1 MRGRPSW
8 SSVSRLLPAFLLATV
23 QFTTAYNLDTS
34 DQGERK
40 WQSDYDLDSQE
51 IFIAG
56 IKTIARSMTEDLMSF
71 YDGDKPGKTPGL
83 LPDPYYWWEAGA
95 MMGTMIDYWY
105 YTGDSTWND
114 VVTQGLL
121 HQVGKFNDY
130 MPENQTRTEGN
141 DDQGFWGLAV
151 MSAAEYGFPNPPDDK
166 PQWLALAQA
175 VFNTQAARWDPD
187 HCAGGLRWQIFQW
200 NNGYDYK
207 NTISQACFFALAG
220 RLAVYT
226 GNSSY
231 SDWAEK
237 TWDWMV
243 NVKFISDDYY
253 VFDGGHIQ
261 YNCTNI
267 VPYQWTY
274 NAGGMILG
282 AAAMYNH
289 TGSEVWKNRLDGL
302 VKGADVF
309 FVGEEKNIMQ
319 EVACETVEL
328 CNLDQQSFKAY
339 LSRWLAA
346 ITKWAPH
353 LTDGIMSKIRAS
365 SIAAASQCKG
375 GTNGRMCGL
384 KWTENGTWDGMQGVG
399 QQMAALEI
407 TLGNLI
413 ETSHA
418 PHTAD
423 VGGTSQGD
431 PGAGG
436 NDIGRTIPAVSTLPP
451 LGGGD
456 TAGAAILTMVVL
468 GLLIVGVIFMML
480 DETSKKPMKERFFD
494 FRSALLGGGG
504 LAALSTR
511 RKNEEMNEKGKGID
525 NDASSDGGSSRENGI
540 LSPLPTKGYTMSSHQ
555 GLPQRGSVLS
565 HMSGTTAVTDP
576 PPGIPMVREKRLSR
590 KSRNPALRN
599 SIASQRSARIE

>member
-1 MRGRPSW
+1 MAALRGTSTW
-8 SSVSRLLPAFLLATV
+8 SVSRLLSALLLVSA
-23 QFTTAYNLDTS
+23 QFTIA
-34 DQGERK
+34 
-40 WQSDYDLDSQE
+40 YDLDVNDPSNV
-51 IFIAG
+51 
-56 IKTIARSMTEDLMSF
+56 KSIARKMTEDLMSF

-105 YTGDSTWND
+105 FTGDDTWND

-151 MSAAEYGFPNPPDDK
+151 MSAAELKFPDPPSDQ

-220 RLAVYT
+220 RLALYT

-231 SDWAEK
+231 AEWADK

-243 NVKFISDDYY
+243 GVKFISDDYY
-253 VFDGGHIQ
+253 VYDGGHIQ

-302 VKGADVF
+302 MKGSDVF
-309 FVGEEKNIMQ
+309 FVGPETNIMQ

-328 CNLDQQSFKAY
+328 CNLDQRSFKAY
-339 LSRWLAA
+339 LSRWMAA
-346 ITKWAPH
+346 ITKWAPYLH
-353 LTDGIMSKIRAS
+353 DRVMDKLRPS
-365 SIAAASQCKG
+365 SIAAAAQCKG
-375 GTNGRMCGL
+375 GSNGRMCGL

-399 QQMAALEI
+399 EQMAALEV
-407 TLGNLI
+407 TLSNLI
-413 ETSHA
+413 DESKA
-418 PHTAD
+418 PVTAGG
-423 VGGTSQGD
+423 GGTSVGD

-436 NDIGRTIPAVSTLPP
+436 NDIGRTVPAVAVLPP
-451 LGGGD
+451 LGPGE
-456 TAGAAILTMVVL
+456 TAGAAILTFIVL
-468 GLLIVGVIFMML
+468 ALLIAGIIWMFM
-480 DETSKKPMKERFFD
+480 DETSEKSLQERFFD
-494 FRSALLGGGG
+494 FRSALLGGGAI
-504 LAALSTR
+504 AALSTR
-511 RKNEEMNEKGKGID
+511 RKTDDLNEKGKGVD
-525 NDASSDGGSSRENGI
+525 RDTSSDGRSSRDHGI
-540 LSPLPTKGYTMSSHQ
+540 ITPLPTKAHAFDDGR
-555 GLPQRGSVLS
+555 QRGSMVS
-565 HMSGTTAVTDP
+565 QMSGATDVA
-576 PPGIPMVREKRLSR
+576 GIPMVREKRLSR

-599 SIASQRSARIE
+599 SVASQQSARIE

>member
-1 MRGRPSW
+1 MAALRGGSSW
-8 SSVSRLLPAFLLATV
+8 SVSRLLSALLLLSTQLAA
-23 QFTTAYNLDTS
+23 AYDLDTS
-34 DQGERK
+34 NHDN
-40 WQSDYDLDSQE
+40 
-51 IFIAG
+51 
-56 IKTIARSMTEDLMSF
+56 IKSIARKMTEDLMSF

-95 MMGTMIDYWY
+95 LMGTMIDYWY
-105 YTGDSTWND
+105 YTGDDTWNQ

-151 MSAAEYGFPNPPDDK
+151 MSAAEYKFPDPPPDQ

-175 VFNTQAARWDPD
+175 VFNTQAARWDPE
-187 HCAGGLRWQIFQW
+187 HCEGGLRWQIFQW

-220 RLAVYT
+220 RLALYT

-231 SDWAEK
+231 AEWADR

-243 NVKFISDDYY
+243 GVKFISDDYY
-253 VFDGGHIQ
+253 VYDGGHIQ

-282 AAAMYNH
+282 AAAMYNY
-289 TGSEVWKNRLDGL
+289 TGTEVWKNRLDGL
-302 VKGADVF
+302 IKAADVF
-309 FVGEEKNIMQ
+309 FVGPDKNIMQ

-353 LTDGIMSKIRAS
+353 LTDRIMDKIRPS
-365 SIAAASQCKG
+365 SVAAAAQCKG
-375 GTNGRMCGL
+375 GANGRMCGL

-413 ETSHA
+413 ENSRQ
-418 PHTAD
+418 PVTAGG
-423 VGGTSQGD
+423 GGTSVGD

-436 NDIGRTIPAVSTLPP
+436 NDIGRTIPAVADLPP
-451 LGGGD
+451 LGAGE
-456 TAGAAILTMVVL
+456 TAGAAILTFIVL
-468 GLLIVGVIFMML
+468 SLLITGIIWMFM
-480 DETSKKPMKERFFD
+480 DETSKKPLQERFFD
-494 FRSALLGGGG
+494 FRSALLGGGAI
-504 LAALSTR
+504 AALATR
-511 RKNEEMNEKGKGID
+511 RKKDDMNEKGKGVD
-525 NDASSDGGSSRENGI
+525 HEASSDGASSPGRGI
-540 LSPLPTKGYTMSSHQ
+540 MSPLPVASPAFTNEKGVV
-555 GLPQRGSVLS
+555 QRGSVRS
-565 HMSGTTAVTDP
+565 SMTGTTVMSGV
-576 PPGIPMVREKRLSR
+576 PMVREKRLSR
-590 KSRNPALRN
+590 KNRNPALRN
-599 SIASQRSARIE
+599 SVASQQSARIE

>member
-1 MRGRPSW
+1 MTALRGWPSW
-8 SSVSRLLPAFLLATV
+8 SVSRVLSTLLVTV
-23 QFTTAYNLDTS
+23 QLSTAYNLDTS
-34 DQGERK
+34 DP
-40 WQSDYDLDSQE
+40 SN
-51 IFIAG
+51 
-56 IKTIARSMTEDLMSF
+56 IKDIARDMTEDLMSF

-83 LPDPYYWWEAGA
+83 LPNPYYWWEAGA
-95 MMGTMIDYWY
+95 FMGTMIDYWY
-105 YTGDSTWND
+105 YTGDDTWNS

-121 HQVGKFNDY
+121 YQVGKYNDY

-151 MSAAEYGFPNPPDDK
+151 MSAAEAKFPDPPEDK

-220 RLAVYT
+220 RLALYT

-243 NVKFISDDYY
+243 GVKFMTDDYY
-253 VFDGGHIQ
+253 VYDGGHIQ
-261 YNCTNI
+261 QNCTNI

-289 TGSEVWKNRLDGL
+289 TKSEVWKNRLDGL
-302 VKGADVF
+302 VKAADVF
-309 FVGEEKNIMQ
+309 FVGPEKNIMQ
-319 EVACETVEL
+319 EVACETVGL

-353 LTDGIMSKIRAS
+353 LTDTVMAKIRPS
-365 SIAAASQCKG
+365 SVAAASQCKG
-375 GTNGRMCGL
+375 GANGRMCGL
-384 KWTENGTWDGMQGVG
+384 KWTDNGTWDGMQGVG

-413 ETSHA
+413 EGA
-418 PHTAD
+418 RDPATAQA
-423 VGGTSQGD
+423 GGTSLGD

-436 NDIGRTIPAVSTLPP
+436 NDIGRTIPAVSDYPP
-451 LGGGD
+451 LSPGD
-456 TAGAAILTMVVL
+456 TAGAAILTFVVL
-468 GLLIVGVIFMML
+468 GLLVVGMVWMFM
-480 DETSKKPMKERFFD
+480 DETSEKPIHERFFD

-504 LAALSTR
+504 IAAIATKR
-511 RKNEEMNEKGKGID
+511 QTEEMNEKGKGVD
-525 NDASSDGGSSRENGI
+525 HDGSSDRTSERGHGI
-540 LSPLPTKGYTMSSHQ
+540 ASPLPVNGQAAFLSQMSNTTTTSESPS
-555 GLPQRGSVLS
+555 GI
-565 HMSGTTAVTDP
+565 HMA
-576 PPGIPMVREKRLSR
+576 REKRLGRKSR
-590 KSRNPALRN
+590 KSALRN
-599 SIASQRSARIE
+599 NVTSQRSARIE